1 MYLPYKLQEKIIEF
15 FIKMAALL
23 LQKQSIFPFTVLND
37 VFLLCRA
44 QVKEQLWLNA
54 NGIGQ
59 KMNYFQSLA
68 ANYQINWYQDDLLC
82 LFFHLFLRRFM

>member
-1 MYLPYKLQEKIIEF
+1 MTRFLESQRSQALGDKQLAKMYLPYKLQEKIIEF

-44 QVKEQLWLNA
+44 QVKEQL
-54 NGIGQ
+54 
-59 KMNYFQSLA
+59 
-68 ANYQINWYQDDLLC
+68 
-82 LFFHLFLRRFM
+82 